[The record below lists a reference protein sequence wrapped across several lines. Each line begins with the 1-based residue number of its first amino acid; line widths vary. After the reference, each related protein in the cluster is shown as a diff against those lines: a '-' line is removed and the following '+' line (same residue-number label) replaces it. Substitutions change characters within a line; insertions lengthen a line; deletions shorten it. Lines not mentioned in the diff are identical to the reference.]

1 MNTATYDAHDAAAA
15 APGAVA
21 AQASATD
28 AVYRKISWRLIPL
41 LFVCYIFN
49 YLDRTN
55 IGYAQLQM
63 KTDLGFGDAVFGLG
77 AGVFFIGYAL
87 FEIPSNMLL
96 ARVGVRVT
104 LLRIMALW
112 GLASAAMMFVTTPT
126 QFYVLRF
133 LVGVF
138 EAGFAPGVLFYLTLW
153 LPAHRRA
160 RATALFF
167 MAYGAAPIVAGPL
180 AGLTMT
186 YLDGALSL
194 RGWQWLFVVE
204 GVPCVLLG
212 VLAWRWLSNRPDDA
226 PWLTPEEKAQVRRDL
241 AQEQAARGDAKQ
253 ASFSSAL
260 RNRQVWLLGFISFL
274 VILGIYAM
282 SFWQPTLLQ
291 SMGLSVLQIGF
302 YSVVPAV
309 LGIVATLVVARHSD
323 RTQERRWHFAVGA
336 VLGAVGL
343 SLTTLF
349 MHSPWAAVA
358 CLSLS
363 AMGVSSAFAVLWAVP
378 ATLLAKD
385 AAAMGIALITTLG
398 SMAGVVAPVMVGA
411 IKTATG
417 GFSLSLY
424 LLSGALVLAAALMVT
439 VGPRQRAAAA

>member
-1 MNTATYDAHDAAAA
+1 M
-15 APGAVA
+15 
-21 AQASATD
+21 
-28 AVYRKISWRLIPL
+28 
-41 LFVCYIFN
+41 
-49 YLDRTN
+49 
-55 IGYAQLQM
+55 
-63 KTDLGFGDAVFGLG
+63 
-77 AGVFFIGYAL
+77 
-87 FEIPSNMLL
+87 
-96 ARVGVRVT
+96 
-104 LLRIMALW
+104 
-112 GLASAAMMFVTTPT
+112 
-126 QFYVLRF
+126 
-133 LVGVF
+133 
-138 EAGFAPGVLFYLTLW
+138 
-153 LPAHRRA
+153 
-160 RATALFF
+160 
-167 MAYGAAPIVAGPL
+167 
-180 AGLTMT
+180 
-186 YLDGALSL
+186 
-194 RGWQWLFVVE
+194 
-204 GVPCVLLG
+204 
-212 VLAWRWLSNRPDDA
+212 
-226 PWLTPEEKAQVRRDL
+226 
-241 AQEQAARGDAKQ
+241 
-253 ASFSSAL
+253 
-260 RNRQVWLLGFISFL
+260 WLLGFISFL

-424 LLSGALVLAAALMVT
+424 LLSGALVLAATLMVT